1 MRAGRPSLTARWV
14 AANRVRL
21 ERRRPS
27 TPEGDVAGERALYH
41 NVGGPFALPL
51 GRPTAMA
58 ARTAFVDNELAR
70 AVGHGVDQIVLL
82 GAGYDGRALRFGGAA
97 TRWFEVDHPGT
108 QDDKRRRLASLG
120 VEPSSVTYIGSDLM
134 TAHEPEDLGEAM
146 AAAAHDPVRP
156 SLFVCEGLFASLS
169 LEVIASLCTTL
180 RARAAEGSA
189 LVATVLVVPET
200 GSRGQALR
208 GAVDLLRRVTGEA
221 RGSEFYPG
229 DAQKLMVVTGWRVA
243 RSQVSTPGRVVRGSH
258 LLVLAAEP
266 DPRWPRR

>member
-1 MRAGRPSLTARWV
+1 MRAGRPSLSARWV

-27 TPEGDVAGERALYH
+27 TPEGDVAGEHALYRD
-41 NVGGPFALPL
+41 VSGPFALPF

-58 ARTAFVDNELAR
+58 ERTAFVDNEVAR
-70 AVGHGVDQIVLL
+70 AIGHGVEQIVLL
-82 GAGYDGRALRFGGAA
+82 GAGYDGRALRFGGGA
-97 TRWFEVDHPGT
+97 TRWFEVDHPDS

-134 TAHEPEDLGEAM
+134 ATHEPEDFGEAM
-146 AAAAHDPVRP
+146 AAADHDPERR
-156 SLFVCEGLFASLS
+156 SLFLCEGLFASLS

-180 RARAAEGSA
+180 RARAPEGSA
-189 LVATVLVVPET
+189 LAATVLVVPET
-200 GSRGQALR
+200 SPRGQALR
-208 GAVDLLRRVTGEA
+208 GAVDLLRKVTGEA
-221 RGSEFYPG
+221 RRSEFYPG

-243 RSQVSTPGRVVRGSH
+243 RSQVSTPRVAQGSH
-258 LLVLAAEP
+258 LLALAAEP